1 MPMRAHLSTPAG
13 LEEPVAEADR
23 PRRLRPS
30 TIFLLYIAWTL
41 FSVFVYSRYSQLG
54 DAEAYMT
61 GAYGED
67 AQARTQFVTLLASR
81 VTALGGALG
90 AHLAFSMFAA
100 AGIAYLV
107 AQAWAHG
114 RHRWPLLLLLLIPNF
129 GVWTSV
135 IGREALFTGLLGFFL
150 GALCGYY
157 RKRGAHRILLA
168 LVCVAGMVFL
178 RAPFGV
184 AAALLLAMY
193 LVYMWAPRVGLSA
206 GVQAM
211 LLACAGALLAGAMW
225 PELDLYI
232 ANEVLPK
239 AKSYFT
245 IHSPTTRLWVDMD
258 ETRELFGS
266 LWWALPLSLVGP
278 TPGEVMA
285 RPVMLPFFVSGLLV
299 LGLVLHAMRIA
310 IFRAPA
316 GLPRKI
322 LLVGWLPA
330 MLLSLVSY
338 VPFGIYNPGSG
349 IRYAATFLL
358 LLTFPSMLMSTIE
371 APPPAR
377 RGRRQPPAEAE

>member
-1 MPMRAHLSTPAG
+1 MPADIP
-13 LEEPVAEADR
+13 EPVADT
-23 PRRLRPS
+23 RRIKRLKPS

-67 AQARTQFVTLLASR
+67 AQARTQLVTLLASR
-81 VTALGGALG
+81 LTSLGGALG
-90 AHLAFSMFAA
+90 AHLAFSLVAA
-100 AGIAYLV
+100 SGIAYLV

-114 RHRWPLLLLLLIPNF
+114 RHRRPLLLLLLIPNF

-168 LVCVAGMVFL
+168 LVCVAGMIFL
-178 RAPFGV
+178 RAPFGIAV
-184 AAALLLAMY
+184 ALLLVMY

-206 GVQAM
+206 GVQAL
-211 LLACAGALLAGAMW
+211 LLAGVAALVMGAMW
-225 PELDLYI
+225 PQIDYYI
-232 ANEVLPK
+232 ANDVLPK
-239 AKSYFT
+239 ARSYFT
-245 IHSPTTRLWVDMD
+245 IQSPTTRLWVDMD
-258 ETRELFGS
+258 ETRELFGG
-266 LWWALPLSLVGP
+266 LWWALPLSIVGP
-278 TPGEVMA
+278 TPSEVIA
-285 RPVMLPFFVSGLLV
+285 RPVMIPFFVSGVLV
-299 LGLVLHAMRIA
+299 LGLVLHAIRIA

-371 APPPAR
+371 APPAR
-377 RGRRQPPAEAE
+377 RRRSHPIAEAE